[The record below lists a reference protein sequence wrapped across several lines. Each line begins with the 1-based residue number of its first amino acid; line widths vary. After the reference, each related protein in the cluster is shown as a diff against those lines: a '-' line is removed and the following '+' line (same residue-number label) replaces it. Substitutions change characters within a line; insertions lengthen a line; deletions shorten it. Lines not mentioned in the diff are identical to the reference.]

1 MMARFWPLRQ
11 RSLHAD
17 SCAGER
23 VMVGERVVVIIS
35 QECTRFRLAFVKK
48 PPLFQH
54 F

>member
-1 MMARFWPLRQ
+1 MARFWPLRP

-23 VMVGERVVVIIS
+23 VVAIIS
-35 QECTRFRLAFVKK
+35 QECTQFRLAFVKK